1 MSGKR
6 HSDLQCSVKE
16 GTGKTSLLPADRIAL
31 SLRKWIAEF
40 ILVIY
45 LQIRVLFI
53 WVHSIPCQLTLELRD
68 LWLLMIW
75 SQGIG
80 PLKGRQVVKISKHLA
95 IV

>member
-16 GTGKTSLLPADRIAL
+16 GTGKTSSLPADRIAL
-31 SLRKWIAEF
+31 SLRKWIPEF

-53 WVHSIPCQLTLELRD
+53 WVHSIPCQLTGTEGFMAPNDLESGYGSCQR
-68 LWLLMIW
+68 WA
-75 SQGIG
+75 S
-80 PLKGRQVVKISKHLA
+80 S
-95 IV
+95 